1 MTVVRLFIIA
11 KKKKFRNNLCSLLE
25 LLVELLLC
33 TRHFASGWEST
44 DEHTNQVPD
53 LLGVF

>member
-1 MTVVRLFIIA
+1 MLDF
-11 KKKKFRNNLCSLLE
+11 CSLLE

-33 TRHFASGWEST
+33 TRHFAGSWEST
-44 DEHTNQVPD
+44 DEQTNQVPD